1 MKEIERFIAEARC
14 GKRYTVSCLQEII
27 KNSGEESAPDVRHYR
42 TSDGELLKAID
53 ESTFHILGSDK
64 VIKKNTMF
72 KSLKFNKNK
81 DQLYKGPKSQIEVS
95 SLEVLELPS

>member
-1 MKEIERFIAEARC
+1 MKEIERFIAEGRC

-27 KNSGEESAPDVRHYR
+27 KNDGEVLSPEVKHYR

-64 VIKKNTMF
+64 VIYKNTNL
-72 KSLKFNKNK
+72 KSLKFHHH
-81 DQLYKGPKSQIEVS
+81 DR
-95 SLEVLELPS
+95 